1 MTRTHLIAICVAI
14 CAILN
19 ACAEPAYHDAEKTI
33 ADQTA
38 KSANPALQQPVL
50 PDKSAGSHLIVMDRP
65 LLFTRNKLQQ
75 NGTPLRPN
83 LETADGFT
91 LNIHQPI
98 SLADLTRQIETIVK
112 IPTGVGNVFGY
123 TAPTKVGSGVG
134 VQTPN
139 TSPTEIRVGAIS
151 YQGPLS
157 EFLDTVTA
165 RLALYRSFDG
175 QNITI
180 YRYETREFH
189 IDSIAAAT
197 QIESDLSTS
206 VTGTG
211 NTGTNTGTTSNT
223 GSSGSSTL
231 SQTKIVQTNTIN
243 IWKDLQD
250 TVQTMLPPGSGAIAF
265 PSAGR
270 ITVTATPPIM
280 NRIAQ
285 YVDSING
292 QLAQLVYMR
301 FDILAITVQNEDDYA
316 ASLSAILNT
325 VGGAFKYSLAG
336 PTIALSSAAQAA
348 ASIYKTTVSNPN
360 NSPGLPALLNGSSA
374 IINAL
379 STKLNVVD
387 HIGQTMET
395 FNDRMVAYQDATS
408 TAYIQSASAVPITAG
423 NGLATTGIALT
434 PNQVVTGFSIT
445 ALPHVQQN
453 GAVSLSCTISI
464 SNLENLP
471 SFASGGITVQ
481 IPIVDSRSIPYDL
494 VIPNGQTAIVAA
506 SDHITT
512 TINQTG
518 TGSPETTI
526 LGGGHVGSKNRILI
540 LVLVTPWVLNSPIHP
555 NTLSE

>member
-1 MTRTHLIAICVAI
+1 M
-14 CAILN
+14 
-19 ACAEPAYHDAEKTI
+19 
-33 ADQTA
+33 
-38 KSANPALQQPVL
+38 
-50 PDKSAGSHLIVMDRP
+50 
-65 LLFTRNKLQQ
+65 
-75 NGTPLRPN
+75 
-83 LETADGFT
+83 
-91 LNIHQPI
+91 
-98 SLADLTRQIETIVK
+98 
-112 IPTGVGNVFGY
+112 
-123 TAPTKVGSGVG
+123 
-134 VQTPN
+134 
-139 TSPTEIRVGAIS
+139 
-151 YQGPLS
+151 
-157 EFLDTVTA
+157 
-165 RLALYRSFDG
+165 
-175 QNITI
+175 
-180 YRYETREFH
+180 
-189 IDSIAAAT
+189 
-197 QIESDLSTS
+197 
-206 VTGTG
+206 
-211 NTGTNTGTTSNT
+211 
-223 GSSGSSTL
+223 
-231 SQTKIVQTNTIN
+231 
-243 IWKDLQD
+243 
-250 TVQTMLPPGSGAIAF
+250 
-265 PSAGR
+265 
-270 ITVTATPPIM
+270 
-280 NRIAQ
+280 
-285 YVDSING
+285 DSING

-348 ASIYKTTVSNPN
+348 TSIYKTTVSNPN
-360 NSPGLPALLNGSSA
+360 NSPASSRPLERLLRHHQRTLDQTQRGRPYRPDHGDLQRPHGGLSGRHLDRLYP
-374 IINAL
+374 
-379 STKLNVVD
+379 
-387 HIGQTMET
+387 IGL
-395 FNDRMVAYQDATS
+395 RS
-408 TAYIQSASAVPITAG
+408 PHPTAG

-471 SFASGGITVQ
+471 SFTSGGITVQ